1 MIKYLKNFSVQ
12 KKIGVVAATSIG
24 MFFIAIIVSFICLTM
39 VGGTMKDFYDRPF
52 VNSNTQMEIRRH
64 MHYIGKTVLLGI
76 VTDDENL
83 RNQRIEEADKTMD
96 EMEAAMDRLQ
106 KTFLDKNLLKEV
118 DTIYTKFKESHKQM
132 EALLMANHRAEAR
145 TLLEGEYMTL
155 TVQLQDI
162 LKDVGT
168 IANNNAE
175 IAYSSSRRTT
185 LIAYISLLSIS
196 LLAILVSIVLIK
208 QLGKLIMSP
217 IDELK
222 NVASDIAQGK
232 LEVTIDYES
241 NDELGQLA
249 ESFRK
254 TCEFLK
260 GIINDLSKIIEELKN
275 GNYNVKSQNRG
286 FYIGDF
292 KSILLDIQEM
302 KKKQSSVMR
311 KISEASQQV
320 SLGSEHMAT
329 SAQSLA
335 EGATEQAGA
344 VQQLTAT
351 IENITTIT
359 EQNSEEAL
367 KSYESSEQYLAM
379 AETSRKQMEELY
391 NSMEHI
397 DAASRQI
404 ETIIVEIEDIAS
416 QTNLLSL
423 NASIEAARAGE
434 AGRGFSVVAA
444 QISKLASD
452 SADSAGRT
460 RDLIM
465 KSLEEVDNGN
475 IITKRAQEG
484 LADIINGIDVL
495 ANATK
500 QSSEN
505 FKSQVSTM
513 LEIERG
519 IEQISMVVQN
529 NSAEAQQTSSTSEE
543 LSAQANT
550 LNDLMRQFNLL
561 EEE

>member
-1 MIKYLKNFSVQ
+1 
-12 KKIGVVAATSIG
+12 
-24 MFFIAIIVSFICLTM
+24 
-39 VGGTMKDFYDRPF
+39 
-52 VNSNTQMEIRRH
+52 
-64 MHYIGKTVLLGI
+64 
-76 VTDDENL
+76 
-83 RNQRIEEADKTMD
+83 
-96 EMEAAMDRLQ
+96 
-106 KTFLDKNLLKEV
+106 
-118 DTIYTKFKESHKQM
+118 
-132 EALLMANHRAEAR
+132 
-145 TLLEGEYMTL
+145 
-155 TVQLQDI
+155 
-162 LKDVGT
+162 
-168 IANNNAE
+168 
-175 IAYSSSRRTT
+175 
-185 LIAYISLLSIS
+185 
-196 LLAILVSIVLIK
+196 
-208 QLGKLIMSP
+208 
-217 IDELK
+217 
-222 NVASDIAQGK
+222 
-232 LEVTIDYES
+232 
-241 NDELGQLA
+241 
-249 ESFRK
+249 
-254 TCEFLK
+254 
-260 GIINDLSKIIEELKN
+260 
-275 GNYNVKSQNRG
+275 
-286 FYIGDF
+286 
-292 KSILLDIQEM
+292 
-302 KKKQSSVMR
+302 
-311 KISEASQQV
+311 
-320 SLGSEHMAT
+320 
-329 SAQSLA
+329 
-335 EGATEQAGA
+335 
-344 VQQLTAT
+344 
-351 IENITTIT
+351 
-359 EQNSEEAL
+359 
-367 KSYESSEQYLAM
+367 
-379 AETSRKQMEELY
+379 
-391 NSMEHI
+391 MEHI

>member
-1 MIKYLKNFSVQ
+1 
-12 KKIGVVAATSIG
+12 
-24 MFFIAIIVSFICLTM
+24 
-39 VGGTMKDFYDRPF
+39 
-52 VNSNTQMEIRRH
+52 
-64 MHYIGKTVLLGI
+64 
-76 VTDDENL
+76 
-83 RNQRIEEADKTMD
+83 
-96 EMEAAMDRLQ
+96 
-106 KTFLDKNLLKEV
+106 
-118 DTIYTKFKESHKQM
+118 
-132 EALLMANHRAEAR
+132 
-145 TLLEGEYMTL
+145 
-155 TVQLQDI
+155 
-162 LKDVGT
+162 
-168 IANNNAE
+168 
-175 IAYSSSRRTT
+175 
-185 LIAYISLLSIS
+185 
-196 LLAILVSIVLIK
+196 
-208 QLGKLIMSP
+208 
-217 IDELK
+217 
-222 NVASDIAQGK
+222 
-232 LEVTIDYES
+232 
-241 NDELGQLA
+241 
-249 ESFRK
+249 
-254 TCEFLK
+254 
-260 GIINDLSKIIEELKN
+260 
-275 GNYNVKSQNRG
+275 
-286 FYIGDF
+286 
-292 KSILLDIQEM
+292 
-302 KKKQSSVMR
+302 MR

-320 SLGSEHMAT
+320 SLGSEQMAT